1 MEMDAKGDWIRYE
14 SAPSVFVPSDNELA
28 EEGWPSQLYRYSLPQ
43 GNWYPSSTLA
53 TKISLPVFPNGM
65 EAVQWW
71 LQVNDITRSDIFG
84 KVIVLLPNFR
94 VRIRD
99 VEIGSKQ
106 LAFSIERRHFA
117 GNVLAKI
124 HAKRPGSKPILI
136 DQEVQGTEGKFELE
150 SDWNFLMLV
159 VLDEESSEV
168 LDQRTVYTTWGDLPK
183 GVRWEAREEDLLE
196 IIRRGETEE
205 VEFKED
211 LTNRDD
217 VLKTVVALANTNGGV
232 LLIGVNDECQVVS
245 FKESADVIEQKI
257 RNWVRDGCEQPIQ
270 MEFQMRKVLNQDVMV
285 IVVELSQDRP
295 CWLRE
300 KGPFIRYGSNNRLA
314 SRAEVERMKDK
325 PGLGSA
331 VTYA

>member
-1 MEMDAKGDWIRYE
+1 
-14 SAPSVFVPSDNELA
+14 
-28 EEGWPSQLYRYSLPQ
+28 
-43 GNWYPSSTLA
+43 
-53 TKISLPVFPNGM
+53 
-65 EAVQWW
+65 
-71 LQVNDITRSDIFG
+71 
-84 KVIVLLPNFR
+84 
-94 VRIRD
+94 
-99 VEIGSKQ
+99 
-106 LAFSIERRHFA
+106 
-117 GNVLAKI
+117 
-124 HAKRPGSKPILI
+124 
-136 DQEVQGTEGKFELE
+136 
-150 SDWNFLMLV
+150 
-159 VLDEESSEV
+159 
-168 LDQRTVYTTWGDLPK
+168 
-183 GVRWEAREEDLLE
+183 LE